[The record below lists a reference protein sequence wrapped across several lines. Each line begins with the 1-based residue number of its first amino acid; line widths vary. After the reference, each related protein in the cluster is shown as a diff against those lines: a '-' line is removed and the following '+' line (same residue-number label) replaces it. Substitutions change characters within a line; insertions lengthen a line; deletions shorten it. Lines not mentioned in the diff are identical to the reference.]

1 MANSLP
7 KKWKSELKLNILLL
21 KRPTF
26 TFLVG
31 ILPSSTLRT
40 FGAEPVKKIT
50 LYYMSFL
57 LSRLVLDLNNLFTFG
72 KHFQTKRFLVKQKC
86 SFLSPTKYSK
96 TNCLKIDY
104 LRCWILHQFSNGA
117 NTANANAMHVWSTS
131 FFNAVSCANLMF
143 QFRIVAATHELS
155 NVLENPGKKNL
166 FRIWLFFSHGWYYQG
181 TKQFGSVVFSQRNK
195 PLSLEWIKCR
205 F

>member
-1 MANSLP
+1 MF
-7 KKWKSELKLNILLL
+7 I
-21 KRPTF
+21 
-26 TFLVG
+26 V
-31 ILPSSTLRT
+31 
-40 FGAEPVKKIT
+40 

-57 LSRLVLDLNNLFTFG
+57 LSKARFISEQFIYFCQALSN
-72 KHFQTKRFLVKQKC
+72 QRFLVKQKF
-86 SFLSPTKYSK
+86 SFLSQNKYSK
-96 TNCLKIDY
+96 TNCLKIDF

-117 NTANANAMHVWSTS
+117 NTANANAMHVWCTS

-181 TKQFGSVVFSQRNK
+181 TKQFGSVAFSQRNK
-195 PLSLEWIKCR
+195 PLCLKWIKCSFWKKLKLKR
-205 F
+205 IPVILTEWEMWYV